1 MAWIS
6 TFLAA
11 AIGCAS
17 VLLAVWG
24 VLLIVDPA
32 ELVHYEYA
40 IPMLIVAAVGACVSV
55 VLWRVGS
62 RERT

>member
-17 VLLAVWG
+17 LLIAVWG

-40 IPMLIVAAVGACVSV
+40 IPMLIAAAVGVCVSV
-55 VLWRVGS
+55 VLWQMGS
-62 RERT
+62 RGRR

>member
-1 MAWIS
+1 MAWLS
-6 TFLAA
+6 TFLAVV
-11 AIGCAS
+11 IGGTS

-40 IPMLIVAAVGACVSV
+40 IPALILAAVGACFSV
-55 VLWRVGS
+55 LLWRVGS